1 MATVRMT
8 DSIRREVLKNAIK
21 AYITQNPAPLD
32 KPELKTAIRNGI
44 LNMPIIK
51 ELADIKAKFP
61 LTSSYYRT
69 NSNSDSIAAD
79 FIKKVTN
86 TKTITEVRIENGA
99 GRHLAKIEL
108 DTPIEVISTSHYGL
122 IVDIQMFSETEQDN
136 ITNLIES
143 AKAEE
148 TNWDTA
154 KQEFEKGIESLLV
167 NCNTAKQ
174 LLEVWPAAERLL
186 PEGIM
191 QRMHEKA
198 TRKAAAERIR
208 STTNFDLNTANQVLL
223 SSSLLG
229 D

>member
-8 DSIRREVLKNAIK
+8 DSMRREILKNALK

-32 KPELKTAIRNGI
+32 KPELKTAVRNGI
-44 LNMPIIK
+44 LNMPIVK
-51 ELADIKAKFP
+51 ELTDIQTKFP
-61 LTSSYYRT
+61 LTSSYYQSHRG
-69 NSNSDSIAAD
+69 SDSVAAE
-79 FIKKVTN
+79 FIKRFTN
-86 TKTITEVRIENGA
+86 TKSVTEIRIENGA
-99 GRHLAKIEL
+99 GRHIAKVEL
-108 DTPIEVISTSHYGL
+108 DAPIEVMHTGHYGFV
-122 IVDIQMFSETEQDN
+122 VDIQMFNESEQTN
-136 ITNLIES
+136 ITSLIE
-143 AKAEE
+143 AAVAEE
-148 TNWDTA
+148 TNWVTA
-154 KQEFEKGIESLLV
+154 KQEFEKSIESLLT

-198 TRKAAAERIR
+198 TRKATAERIR

>member
-8 DSIRREVLKNAIK
+8 DSMRRHILREAIE
-21 AYITQNPAPLD
+21 AYTIQNPAPLD
-32 KPELKTAIRNGI
+32 KPELKTAVRNGI
-44 LNMPIIK
+44 LNMPIVK
-51 ELADIKAKFP
+51 ELTDIRAKFP
-61 LTSSYYRT
+61 LTNSYYLANR
-69 NSNSDSIAAD
+69 NSDSVASD
-79 FIKKVTN
+79 FIKRITN
-86 TKTITEVRIENGA
+86 TKTVTEVRIENGA
-99 GRHLAKIEL
+99 GRQLAKIEL
-108 DTPIEVISTSHYGL
+108 DTPIEVINTSHYGF

-148 TNWDTA
+148 TNWETA
-154 KQEFEKGIESLLV
+154 KQQFEKGIESLLV
-167 NCNTAKQ
+167 SCNTAKQ

-186 PEGIM
+186 PEGTM

-208 STTNFDLNTANQVLL
+208 SNTNFDLNTANQVLL